1 MNTTVTQDF
10 ANGAATG
17 AAAGAA
23 STVYIIIALV
33 MYVLLVIANWK
44 IFTKAGEAGWK
55 SLIPFY
61 STYIYVKL
69 VDGNGWKFLL
79 LLIPIVNI
87 VYFIILDI
95 KTAKAFGKGTGFT
108 IGLIFLANIFTLI
121 LGFGS
126 AEYIGPNG
134 VPADAAPVPP
144 VQQPPVQ

>member
-1 MNTTVTQDF
+1 MNSTATQEF

-17 AAAGAA
+17 AV

-33 MYVLLVIANWK
+33 VWVLLVIANWK

-87 VYFIILDI
+87 VYFIMLDI
-95 KTAKAFGKGTGFT
+95 KTAKAFGKGTGFAV
-108 IGLIFLANIFTLI
+108 GLIFLTNIFTLI
-121 LGFGS
+121 LAFGS

-134 VPADAAPVPP
+134 IPAGAAQVPP
-144 VQQPPVQ
+144 VQQPPVQQ

>member
-1 MNTTVTQDF
+1 MNTAVTQDF

-17 AAAGAA
+17 AV

-33 MYVLLVIANWK
+33 VWVLLVIANWK

-95 KTAKAFGKGTGFT
+95 RTAKAFGKGTGFAV
-108 IGLIFLANIFTLI
+108 GLIFLTNIFTLI

-126 AEYIGPNG
+126 AQYIGPNG
-134 VPADAAPVPP
+134 EPN
-144 VQQPPVQ
+144 QPQA